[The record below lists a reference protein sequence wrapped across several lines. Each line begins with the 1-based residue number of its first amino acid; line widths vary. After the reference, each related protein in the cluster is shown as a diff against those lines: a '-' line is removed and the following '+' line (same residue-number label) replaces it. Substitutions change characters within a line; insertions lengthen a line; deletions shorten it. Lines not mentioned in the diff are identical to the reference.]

1 MYEVFFNDR
10 KIIIAAKGEITL
22 NKSNKIVDNLQTREE
37 VEKWF
42 SQFVLNDIQEIVLLN
57 PAPKIF
63 FKNIFQLVFR
73 KIQAA
78 GGVVIREKKILS
90 IFRNEKWDLPK
101 GKIERG
107 ELASEAALREVEEEC
122 GISGHKIIKQL
133 PSSFH
138 IYKSPYKKYKG
149 EWIFKETFWF
159 EMEYSGEENGT
170 PQTEENITKI
180 KWFAASDLGI
190 PIKNTYANLKPLI
203 LEFVS
208 QSI

>member
-1 MYEVFFNDR
+1 MYKVFFNDR

-22 NKSNKIVDNLQTREE
+22 NKSNNIVGNLRTRKE

-42 SQFVLNDIQEIVLLN
+42 LQFVLNDIQEVVLMN
-57 PAPKIF
+57 PAPGIF
-63 FKNIFQLVFR
+63 FKNIFQPVFSE
-73 KIQAA
+73 IQAA
-78 GGVVIREKKILS
+78 GGVV
-90 IFRNEKWDLPK
+90 FRKNKMLFIYRNKKWDLPK

-138 IYKSPYKKYKG
+138 IYKSPYKKSKG

-159 EMEYSGEENGT
+159 EMEYVGTENGT
-170 PQTEENITKI
+170 PQAEENITEVR
-180 KWFAASDLGI
+180 WFRKDELNI
-190 PIKNTYANLKPLI
+190 ILKNTYSNLR
-203 LEFVS
+203 
-208 QSI
+208 SIISFYK